1 MQVAVTPRVGSPRWR
16 IDDTLKRPFVFSEG
30 PLQIRQRARGLTLPQ
45 LCLILPAST
54 GPPCAVVCRRA
65 FLSLTAHIMNVA
77 NSTPAAQHNDPK
89 ADTAVSLERVVKK
102 YHDHTVL
109 HELSLNIRRGEFLTL
124 LGPSG
129 CGKTTLLN
137 LIAGFAE
144 ADTGE
149 IYIDGQPVTSEP
161 PHKRQIGIVF
171 QNYALFPH
179 MTVERNIGYGLRMR
193 GVGKDEIDQRVK
205 QAMGMVKLDG
215 LGHRKPKELSG
226 GQQQRVALA
235 RALVIQPKVLLL
247 DEPFSALDKNLRGS
261 MQVEIREI
269 QRRLGLTTVFV
280 THDQG
285 EALAMSDRIAVMS
298 AGTIKQIAAPADLYH
313 NPEDPFVASFLGDVN
328 ILPANFH
335 GQSGSDVQLRLGS
348 GLVSFPR
355 ARLMDD
361 SHNGERL
368 DVYVRPEDITLEA
381 LHSGSVLSG
390 TVINHVYQGDH
401 IDTYIDVDI
410 PMTARQV
417 VTVRSPG
424 VTAMQ
429 QWPIGAVVGLA
440 LPQEGVSIFSPQQQ
454 QAKAQSKAA

>member
-1 MQVAVTPRVGSPRWR
+1 MS
-16 IDDTLKRPFVFSEG
+16 SG
-30 PLQIRQRARGLTLPQ
+30 PSLEHG
-45 LCLILPAST
+45 ILLNLRT
-54 GPPCAVVCRRA
+54 
-65 FLSLTAHIMNVA
+65 TMNVA
-77 NSTPAAQHNDPK
+77 NSEPTAQKHH
-89 ADTAVSLERVVKK
+89 AQLDTAVSLERVVKK

-109 HELSLNIRRGEFLTL
+109 HDLSLKIRRGEFLTL

-149 IYIDGQPVTSEP
+149 IFIDGQPMTCEP

-193 GVGKDEIDQRVK
+193 GVGKDEIAQRVK
-205 QAMGMVKLDG
+205 QVVDLVKLDG
-215 LGHRKPKELSG
+215 LGHRKPRELSG

-298 AGTIKQIAAPADLYH
+298 NGIIRQIASPADLYQ
-313 NPEDPFVASFLGDVN
+313 NPKDPFVASFLGDVN
-328 ILPANFH
+328 ILPGHYH
-335 GQSGSDVQLRLGS
+335 GQTATDVQLRLGS
-348 GLVSFPR
+348 GLISFPH
-355 ARLMDD
+355 ARLADA
-361 SHNGERL
+361 SHDGERL
-368 DVYVRPEDITLEA
+368 DVYVRPEHIKLEN
-381 LHSGSVLSG
+381 LHAESVLSG

-401 IDTYIDVDI
+401 INTFIDVDI

-417 VTVRSPG
+417 VTVRSAG
-424 VTAMQ
+424 LSAMQ
-429 QWPIGAVVGLA
+429 QWPIGSVAGLA
-440 LPQEGVSIFSPQQQ
+440 LPDEGVSIFSPQ
-454 QAKAQSKAA
+454 KRT